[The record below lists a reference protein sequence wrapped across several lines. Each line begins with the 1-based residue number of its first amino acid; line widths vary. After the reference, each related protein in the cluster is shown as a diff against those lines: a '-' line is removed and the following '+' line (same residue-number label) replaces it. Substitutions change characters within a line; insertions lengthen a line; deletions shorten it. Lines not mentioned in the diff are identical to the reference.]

1 VLFNGVEP
9 ETEVERKGCIAMTK
23 SCSFPGCTKA
33 HYSSN
38 KCRAHYDQFR
48 RHGELGP
55 LRAPGRDL
63 VVVTARVTPAT
74 AAALGPDR
82 SARVREIL
90 ERVTGTEERR
100 G

>member
-1 VLFNGVEP
+1 MSAC
-9 ETEVERKGCIAMTK
+9 TY
-23 SCSFPGCTKA
+23 PGCPKPEYA
-33 HYSSN
+33 AAL
-38 KCRAHYDQFR
+38 CRAHYDQKR
-48 RHGELGP
+48 RKGTPGP
-55 LRAPGRDL
+55 LRAPGRGL
-63 VVVTARVTPAT
+63 VVITARVTPAT